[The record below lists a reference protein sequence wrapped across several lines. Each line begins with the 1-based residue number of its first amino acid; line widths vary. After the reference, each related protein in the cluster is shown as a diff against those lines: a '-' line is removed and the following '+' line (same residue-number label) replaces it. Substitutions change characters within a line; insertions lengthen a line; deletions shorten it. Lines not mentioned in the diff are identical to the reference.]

1 MIPLNVIT
9 IVLNGRHFLDRQ
21 YEMIQKVRERGIT
34 VEWSIVEGLADLKG
48 CTSWSVGRGGHLPD
62 EKFHKNGRSVD
73 GTLEWLLELDDPYVR
88 LYEPPVVEGKQRR
101 LWAGKAEMVNT
112 PLTFIRQE
120 SVLMEIDVD
129 ELWTA
134 EQVAT
139 LYRLFNE
146 QPDRTAAWFWCKFRV
161 GPNWALSGRGGYA
174 NNPVVEWVRAWRFK
188 PGYFFWRHEPP
199 VLCSPH
205 VEGNLAH
212 VRPFTHAETEAAGLV
227 FDHHAYTTPESVEFK
242 EHYYGYKGALAGWRR
257 LQEVQER
264 TVDVGQYL
272 PWVPRG
278 TMAERVD

>member
-1 MIPLNVIT
+1 MGATLHVLTICLNGMQFLPRQLETLRNVASIGIPLEWHVI
-9 IVLNGRHFLDRQ
+9 
-21 YEMIQKVRERGIT
+21 
-34 VEWSIVEGLADLKG
+34 EGLSELKG
-48 CTSWSVGRGGHLPD
+48 CTSWSVGRGGHIPSN
-62 EKFHKNGRSVD
+62 FHRSGRSVD
-73 GTLEWLLELDDPYVR
+73 GTVEWLCNLDEPFLR
-88 LYEPPVVEGKQRR
+88 FYEPPVEGDARR
-101 LWAGKAEMVNT
+101 PWNGKLEQVNR
-112 PLTFIRQE
+112 PLPFIRHE
-120 SVLMEIDVD
+120 SILMEIDAD
-129 ELWTA
+129 ELWTV
-134 EQVAT
+134 EQIES
-139 LYRLFNE
+139 LYRLFVDN
-146 QPDRTAAWFWCKFRV
+146 PDRTAAWFWCKFRV